1 MENLN
6 KKTLENVVLQFLYF
20 SYDLHT
26 IYDVR
31 LRDEVIGIHTQGG
44 KKAKNQTEWKILGI
58 TLPLKGK
65 RDLFLSFCLRNF
77 S

>member
-6 KKTLENVVLQFLYF
+6 KKILENVVLQFLYF

-31 LRDEVIGIHTQGG
+31 LRDEVIGIHIQGG

-58 TLPLKGK
+58 TLPLKG
-65 RDLFLSFCLRNF
+65 REVYFCHF
-77 S
+77 A